1 MEATKKCQKI
11 KKSMGRRNAI
21 CLRGG
26 VALSVPPEV
35 GRGVGGQPPESVA
48 AASLPGRGDTALSD
62 ASQSWRV
69 SSLPAPPTPMNK

>member
-11 KKSMGRRNAI
+11 KKSMGHRNAI

-35 GRGVGGQPPESVA
+35 GRGVGGQPPELVA
-48 AASLPGRGDTALSD
+48 AASLPERGDTAWSD
-62 ASQSWRV
+62 ASESRHV
-69 SSLPAPPTPMNK
+69 SSFLAPPTPMNK

>member
-21 CLRGG
+21 CLWGG
-26 VALSVPPEV
+26 AALSVPLEV

-48 AASLPGRGDTALSD
+48 AASLPGRGDTVPSD
-62 ASQSWRV
+62 ASQSGHRG
-69 SSLPAPPTPMNK
+69 SLPTPPTP